1 MSARAGVTRAD
12 EARRTSEHPVSAPEL
27 AEPLRILMH
36 VASGAGELE
45 TALTHADRAVRVLVR
60 AHGEGGLR
68 VARAL
73 KTRGGMHAIL
83 RNFALAEA
91 DLQRAQAILEASE
104 NVDIDLTDVFMNLAR
119 IRSWQDK
126 PEAALR
132 LLDRSVVLAEGVG
145 RADIVARAVLER
157 CRVHVNAGDG
167 VRAGTTCDAAD
178 VAFTALF
185 GVSHPARSEIE
196 ELRRKL

>member
-1 MSARAGVTRAD
+1 
-12 EARRTSEHPVSAPEL
+12 
-27 AEPLRILMH
+27 
-36 VASGAGELE
+36 
-45 TALTHADRAVRVLVR
+45 
-60 AHGEGGLR
+60 
-68 VARAL
+68 
-73 KTRGGMHAIL
+73 MHAIL